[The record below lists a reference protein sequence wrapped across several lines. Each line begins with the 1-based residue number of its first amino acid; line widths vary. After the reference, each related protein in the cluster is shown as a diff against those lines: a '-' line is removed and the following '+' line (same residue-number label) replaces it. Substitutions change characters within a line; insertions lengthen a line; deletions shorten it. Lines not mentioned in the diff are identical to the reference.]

1 MQPHALG
8 EGDGEREGG
17 ERSVRRGM
25 HEDYGKGYQVRG
37 EEEAG
42 G

>member
-1 MQPHALG
+1 MRLAKMMEKG
-8 EGDGEREGG
+8 REGERT
-17 ERSVRRGM
+17 VRRGM